1 MKPIRFTQV
10 NSVLAAPPD
19 MTAEE
24 CGSLPV
30 CTDDLVCWSCWK
42 ANWRERLSM
51 LVFGKLWVGVHSGK
65 TQPPITTIIM
75 KDIF

>member
-10 NSVLAAPPD
+10 NSVLRAPAD

-24 CGSLPV
+24 CGSLSV
-30 CTDDLVCWSCWK
+30 CTDGIVCWSCWK
-42 ANWRERLSM
+42 ASWRERLSM
-51 LVFGKLWVGVHSGK
+51 LVFGKLWVCVYSGK